1 MTATITPSPS
11 SVAAPVHSTS
21 AGHLPR
27 WAPWAL
33 LLAAFVVSATIFA
46 FVNAGNDPADFNIAL
61 TLVVGLIFYMVL
73 IFVIS
78 TVVESRRH
86 AIDRLMTAL
95 VSGAFVV
102 APVSYTHLTLPTI
115 CSV

>member
-1 MTATITPSPS
+1 MTATLTP
-11 SVAAPVHSTS
+11 APVATTTHSTS
-21 AGHLPR
+21 AGHLPK

-33 LLAAFVVSATIFA
+33 LLVAFVVSGTIFA
-46 FVNAGNDPADFNIAL
+46 FMNAGGDPADFNIAL
-61 TLVVGLIFYMVL
+61 TLVVGLVFYIIL

-78 TVVESRRH
+78 SVIESRRH

-102 APVSYTHLTLPTI
+102 ALLPLISLLYT
-115 CSV
+115 VVVNG